1 MKLDNGVVYL
11 AKKIPVN
18 GKKYSRFFPFD
29 RNFVGPVADPFSSQM
44 VVRVV
49 VAGRTVTEFHV
60 FVQFLAAWFDISQIL
75 CGSFMH
81 IACPQSSVFSAIY
94 TMFPAR

>member
-1 MKLDNGVVYL
+1 MYL

-44 VVRVV
+44 VVWVV

-60 FVQFLAAWFDISQIL
+60 FVQSLANFLIYIKDKQSAL
-75 CGSFMH
+75 CGSLPENGH
-81 IACPQSSVFSAIY
+81 RQVPVSVNLVG
-94 TMFPAR
+94 